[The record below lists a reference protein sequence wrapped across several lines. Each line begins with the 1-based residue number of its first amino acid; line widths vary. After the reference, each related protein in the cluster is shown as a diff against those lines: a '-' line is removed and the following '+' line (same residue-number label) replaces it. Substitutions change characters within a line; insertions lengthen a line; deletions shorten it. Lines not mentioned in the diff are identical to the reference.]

1 MLILRT
7 IVDEHEHTRRRQSF
21 DQRVDQ
27 RLSFGVDPVQV
38 LEHDHDR
45 LVLALTQKQTL
56 HAVQD
61 LLPSLR
67 RVEPLPLRII
77 GRYVEEPEDSG
88 QEWF

>member
-1 MLILRT
+1 M
-7 IVDEHEHTRRRQSF
+7 E
-21 DQRVDQ
+21 
-27 RLSFGVDPVQV
+27 V
-38 LEHDHDR
+38 LEHDHNR

-77 GRYVEEPEDSG
+77 RRYVEEPEDSG
-88 QEWF
+88 QE